1 MIMAKKFMSLVL
13 AIAMI
18 MGVFRTMAPTAE
30 AADDSALEISFSDPW
45 YQSYVDYAKTNGII
59 HKDYAWDSAATRAG
73 YLGIFANVLPAS
85 ALPELNSVEDG
96 AIPDVPMTEP
106 YAAAIYKLYRAGIVM
121 GVDTDHN
128 CSPASNIKRCEVAV
142 ILTHMMDSS
151 TRVRFN

>member
-18 MGVFRTMAPTAE
+18 MGCSDDGADCW

-73 YLGIFANVLPAS
+73 YLGFS
-85 ALPELNSVEDG
+85 
-96 AIPDVPMTEP
+96 PMFCP
-106 YAAAIYKLYRAGIVM
+106 QAHYR
-121 GVDTDHN
+121 N
-128 CSPASNIKRCEVAV
+128 
-142 ILTHMMDSS
+142 
-151 TRVRFN
+151 